1 MLPESNNEL
10 LKTSTVLNKKNFIE
24 KSFEYFLKINGIIA
38 GALILFI
45 FLFMINEAVQVLNY
59 ITPENLLYIKL
70 DNKSAGDIFSFD
82 WSPTSNPPKYSIL
95 PLLLGSFL
103 TAIPACLISA
113 FLGLILGVYLSE
125 IASAFSRN
133 LIKPVIEVFT
143 GIPTVVVG
151 FITLVVA
158 ANFIQDVFGTV
169 SRLNALLAAFGL
181 STIVIPIIAS
191 LTDDALRSIP
201 EDIRMASYALGA
213 SKWQTIST
221 VLIPTA
227 INGISASVLI
237 GFSRAIGETMIV
249 LMVSGNAAVISVD
262 LFGSVRTISATIA
275 AELGQVS
282 INSQHYYALFFI
294 GFLLFVFTLLINLL
308 AELMLDKMK
317 RKVNI

>member
-1 MLPESNNEL
+1 
-10 LKTSTVLNKKNFIE
+10 
-24 KSFEYFLKINGIIA
+24 
-38 GALILFI
+38 
-45 FLFMINEAVQVLNY
+45 MINEAVQVLNY